1 FNWKSGHLSGA
12 PGRLR
17 CFLLSSANRHLGQAR
32 KVKRQSDFWGSWG
45 EWSDCSR
52 SCGGGV
58 SARQRRCYSQR
69 ADGGSSCVGP
79 SRSYRSC
86 SVQNCPEGS
95 RDFRGEQ
102 CAEFDG
108 TEFQGKRYKWLPYY
122 GAPNKCELNCIPKGE
137 NFYYRHKELVIDGT
151 TCEPGK
157 HDICVEGVC
166 RAVGCDNMLDSAKK
180 EDKCLHCGGDGRACF
195 EVKSL
200 FDVPNLPKGYNQIFI
215 IPMGATSIL
224 IREATPTRNFLAIK
238 NVQGTYYLNGHWTI
252 EFSRALHVASTVV
265 HYDRGSEGDLAPE
278 LLHARGPTTEP
289 LIIELISQE
298 PNQGVHYEYYLP
310 SRRQNSG
317 YSWGYGS
324 WSECSVECG
333 GGYQSRLVFCTIDNE
348 AYPDYMCR
356 EKPRPENNRT
366 CGLQSC
372 PQTKRISYLYLPG
385 AWSRSRAWSLQMK
398 SWKTGDWGVCSA
410 SCGGGTQ
417 IRSVYCV
424 SYDGH
429 SSQDVVDDTE
439 CASLT
444 EKPRSAQP
452 CNMQRCATWTTGP
465 WSECSVSCGEGIQS
479 RTVTCR
485 TGLGLQTQDVAC
497 LTQPKPPQTQPCIE
511 DNCIH
516 EVGWHIGDWG
526 LCSKSCDSG
535 VRTRQVTCADRDFK
549 SYNQEMCKAIQ
560 PWVPETFE
568 SCNIQPC
575 HQPQWVPSMQDTT
588 GYDINRLPLLTHY
601 SPDRD
606 ATVSRNERVI
616 QDSSTHHQLQ
626 PNEDLGS
633 NFLPLRWESY
643 SSVSRRFSSPP
654 DVAPLTDA
662 QDCSQSLHG
671 CCSDGRTPAAGP
683 LRRGCPSDICQHS
696 RYGCCP
702 DGVSPALG
710 PSKEGCPQYYS
721 DVYMNRNEPV
731 AASQSASRVLPQQ
744 SPTVECRSSMYGCCY
759 DNIASASGPL
769 GEGCLNRPSQS
780 YPVNC
785 LLPSAHGPCTD
796 WTTRWYFVYDVGK
809 CNRFWYGGCHGNK
822 NNFASEEECMGTCHV
837 SVGRSEVRHHH
848 HVAIPNI
855 QSSSRLRE
863 GNAQEQEQQS
873 VRGAISH
880 GHTGGY
886 GAAVHIAQGGSEALR
901 HVERGQG
908 RTMITDALPESQQGT
923 AVLDSRQQGSYHST
937 AYGERR
943 MDPEKHPH
951 GLGETVISRHANT
964 QRTVNG
970 QTVYH
975 EREEWRRPLGAD
987 ESTVNGFEYQAP
999 PDSSLQHSL
1008 NRIFLEGSGSSTVE
1022 AGLGQSIRLLCKVG
1036 NSPFSRVEW
1045 QKDGRPVVSDRHTY
1059 QSDSSLVISQL
1070 RAEDAGT
1077 YMCIISNGRTERRQI
1092 QLRIKGIYG
1101 PSVVQGT
1108 RHQLNHGQNHQHGV
1122 FGLGVSTG
1130 HSVVSS
1136 EHPHSTY
1143 RLKMYK
1149 NEPSVV
1155 DANIGERVRL
1165 PCRVEAAPSLTIE
1178 WQKDGQPISS
1188 SRHRQQADGAL
1199 VISRLSAEDAGFF
1212 TCIASNGRDQD
1223 QRRIQIRP
1231 QGELRIT
1238 GLLPSLSVSEGEN
1251 TQLQC
1256 IVTGNNVN
1264 IRWSRNG
1271 IPVRA
1276 DGHHVRMS
1284 HDGSLHIN
1292 NVQIGDEGS
1301 YTCNAYSGSN
1311 SISAS
1316 TEVKV
1321 IRRRSEV
1328 PAPLPVDSSRE
1339 CVDQPHLANCELI
1352 LQAQLCSNEY
1362 YSSFCCASCSRYQH
1376 KDLPRQR
1383 H

>member
-1 FNWKSGHLSGA
+1 MMAFL
-12 PGRLR
+12 
-17 CFLLSSANRHLGQAR
+17 FLLLTLIVIPSSTLAAP
-32 KVKRQSDFWGSWG
+32 KVKRQNDFWGSWG
-45 EWSDCSR
+45 EWRECSR

-58 SARQRRCYSQR
+58 SIRQRRCYSQR
-69 ADGGSSCVGP
+69 TDGGSSCIGP

-86 SVQNCPEGS
+86 NVQNCPEGS

-137 NFYYRHKELVIDGT
+137 NFYYRHKEFVTDGT

-157 HDICVEGVC
+157 HDICVEGIC
-166 RAVGCDNMLDSAKK
+166 QAVGCDNMLDSFKK
-180 EDKCLHCGGDGRACF
+180 EDKCLQCGGDGRACF
-195 EVKSL
+195 EVKGL
-200 FDVPNLPKGYNQIFI
+200 FDVPSLPKGYNQIFI
-215 IPMGATSIL
+215 IPMGAMSIH
-224 IREATPTRNFLAIK
+224 IKEATPTRNFLAIK

-252 EFSRALHVASTVV
+252 NFSQALHIASTVV

-289 LIIELISQE
+289 LVIELISQE

-310 SRRQNSG
+310 FQRQNSG

-333 GGYQSRLVFCTIDNE
+333 GGYQSRLVFCTFDNE

-356 EKPRPENNRT
+356 EKPQPENNRT

-372 PQTKRISYLYLPG
+372 PQTKRISYQYLPG
-385 AWSRSRAWSLQMK
+385 AWSRSTVRSLQVK
-398 SWKTGDWGVCSA
+398 RWKTGDWGICSA
-410 SCGGGTQ
+410 TCGGGTQ

-429 SSQDVVDDTE
+429 GSQDVVDDAE

-444 EKPRSAQP
+444 ESPRSAQP
-452 CNMQRCATWTTGP
+452 CNMRQCATWTTGP
-465 WSECSVSCGEGIQS
+465 WSECSVSCGEGIQT
-479 RTVTCR
+479 RTVACR
-485 TGLGLQTQDVAC
+485 TGLGSQTQDVAC
-497 LTQPKPPQTQPCIE
+497 LTQPKPPQTQNCIE

-516 EVGWHIGDWG
+516 EVGWHIGNWG

-535 VRTRQVTCADRDFK
+535 IRTRQVTCADRDFK
-549 SYNQEMCKAIQ
+549 SYNQEICKAIQ
-560 PWVPETFE
+560 PQIPETFG
-568 SCNIQPC
+568 SCNPQPC
-575 HQPQWVPSMQDTT
+575 HQPQQVPSMQDTT
-588 GYDINRLPLLTHY
+588 GYDINRLTLMTRY
-601 SPDRD
+601 NPDHD

-616 QDSSTHHQLQ
+616 QDSSTHHHFQ
-626 PNEDLGS
+626 PSEGHHGS

-643 SSVSRRFSSPP
+643 SSVSRHFNSHS
-654 DVAPLTDA
+654 DVAPLA
-662 QDCSQSLHG
+662 EVHDCSQSPHG
-671 CCSDGRTPAAGP
+671 CCSDGHTPAAGP
-683 LRRGCPSDICQHS
+683 LRQGCPPDICHHS

-710 PSKEGCPQYYS
+710 PNKEGCPRYYS
-721 DVYMNRNEPV
+721 DVYMNRNEPP
-731 AASQSASRVLPQQ
+731 APSPSASRVLSQQ
-744 SPTVECRSSMYGCCY
+744 SLTMECRNSMYGCCY

-769 GEGCLNRPSQS
+769 GEGCLNRPSQP
-780 YPVNC
+780 YPINC
-785 LLPSAHGPCTD
+785 LLPNTHGPCTD

-837 SVGRSEVRHHH
+837 SLGRSDVRPHHH
-848 HVAIPNI
+848 IAIPNI
-855 QSSSRLRE
+855 QPSSHLQE
-863 GNAQEQEQQS
+863 GNAQDWQQHS
-873 VRGAISH
+873 ARGVIAQSH
-880 GHTGGY
+880 TE
-886 GAAVHIAQGGSEALR
+886 GAFHIAGDRSEAKLAQ
-901 HVERGQG
+901 HHTERGWG
-908 RTMITDALPESQQGT
+908 RTMTIDAPPESQQGT
-923 AVLDSRQQGSYHST
+923 AVLESQHRDSHRSAG
-937 AYGERR
+937 YGERG
-943 MDPEKHPH
+943 MDPAKRLH
-951 GLGETVISRHANT
+951 GLGEGMISEK
-964 QRTVNG
+964 QLTVNG

-975 EREEWRRPLGAD
+975 EREEWRRPSGAD
-987 ESTVNGFEYQAP
+987 ESTVNGFEHQTP
-999 PDSSLQHSL
+999 PGPSLQQSL
-1008 NRIFLEGSGSSTVE
+1008 NRILLEGSGPSTVE
-1022 AGLGQSIRLLCKVG
+1022 AGLGQSIRLLCKAG

-1045 QKDGRPVVSDRHTY
+1045 QKDGQPVPSDRHTY

-1092 QLRIKGIYG
+1092 QLSIKGIYG
-1101 PSVVQGT
+1101 PPVAHGT
-1108 RHQLNHGQNHQHGV
+1108 RHQLTHGQNHQHGAL
-1122 FGLGVSTG
+1122 GLEVSTG
-1130 HSVVSS
+1130 HSHVST
-1136 EHPHSTY
+1136 EHPHSMY

-1165 PCRVEAAPSLTIE
+1165 PCRAEATPSLTIE
-1178 WQKDGQPISS
+1178 WWKDGQPISS

-1212 TCIASNGRDQD
+1212 TCIASNGRNQD

-1238 GLLPSLSVSEGEN
+1238 GVLPSLSVSEGEN

-1256 IVTGNNVN
+1256 VVTGNNVN

-1271 IPVRA
+1271 VPVST

-1292 NVQIGDEGS
+1292 SVQISDEGS

-1311 SISAS
+1311 SVSAS
-1316 TEVKV
+1316 TEVRV
-1321 IRRRSEV
+1321 IRKRPEE
-1328 PAPLPVDSSRE
+1328 PAPLPVDPNRE

-1352 LQAQLCSNEY
+1352 LQAQLCNNEY
-1362 YSSFCCASCSRYQH
+1362 YSSFCCASCSRYQPRYP
-1376 KDLPRQR
+1376 PRQSR
-1383 H
+1383 